1 MPLLVKYDKIDY
13 VTNEDTMR
21 IQPVIFKK
29 SVKNNLQTRN
39 TNFEKSANN
48 INNIQVHKYTGVASV
63 DLAYA
68 SMIDK
73 NIARELR
80 LMGLI

>member
-1 MPLLVKYDKIDY
+1 MALKYDKIEY
-13 VTNEDTMR
+13 VTNEDAMR
-21 IQPVIFKK
+21 IQPVIFKRNT
-29 SVKNNLQTRN
+29 NNNMQKMH
-39 TNFEKSANN
+39 TNFEKNN
-48 INNIQVHKYTGVASV
+48 NVLKQNSYQYTGVASV

-73 NIARELR
+73 NIAQELR